1 MSQKTDSPEFAP
13 AFMWQIVLLTIV
25 VLCLAIYVRGQEYS
39 ISRLGGRLGVSTPT
53 TIFPWMIGGKQTIEN
68 SLRAFSGKPP
78 EPPPI
83 DDKVRA
89 LGPVLISMVLCP
101 TVFFLEWR
109 RRRLMK
115 ERSLQKMPFRVSGIF
130 YGLCGLVV
138 VLVAVA
144 VGPIAYFGES
154 ARASIR
160 HAQAVQSNRDHIIN
174 ELNFLAVDAA
184 QYNILP
190 RRLGGGERS
199 FEGFSVPETKG
210 KTDVASYTAVVTGS
224 MVTFRATSAIDVS
237 CKVQVNVDSLG
248 HMRDWIYEG
257 EFR

>member
-1 MSQKTDSPEFAP
+1 MSQKTDSQDFAP
-13 AFMWQIVLLTIV
+13 GFIWQIVLLTIV
-25 VLCLAIYVRGQEYS
+25 VLCFAIYVRSQEHS
-39 ISRLGGRLGVSTPT
+39 MSRLGVSTPT
-53 TIFPWMIGGKQTIEN
+53 TVFPWMIGGKQTIEN
-68 SLRAFSGKPP
+68 GLRAFSGKPP

-83 DDKVRA
+83 GDKVRA

-115 ERSLQKMPFRVSGIF
+115 ERPLQKTSLRIPGIF
-130 YGLCGLVV
+130 YALCGLVV

-154 ARASIR
+154 ARANTR
-160 HAQAVQSNRDHIIN
+160 HAQAVQSNRDEIIN
-174 ELNFLAVDAA
+174 ELNALAVDAA

-190 RRLGGGERS
+190 RQLGGGARS
-199 FEGFSVPETKG
+199 YEGFSVPETKA
-210 KTDVASYTAVVTGS
+210 KTAEALYSVTVTKS
-224 MVTFRATSAIDVS
+224 RVTFHATSAKFAS
-237 CKVQVNVDSLG
+237 CTVQVNVDSLG
-248 HMRDWIYEG
+248 NMRDWRYEG